1 MTIIE
6 DATISNS
13 RVIAILPQ
21 KIQNTKAPEKKK
33 MKRKMFSSV
42 KLPMTERLRQF
53 MHRLLGTM
61 PWMSVEF

>member
-21 KIQNTKAPEKKK
+21 KIQNTKAPKKK
-33 MKRKMFSSV
+33 KIFSSV

-53 MHRLLGTM
+53 MHRLMGTM
-61 PWMSVEF
+61 PWMLVVF

>member
-21 KIQNTKAPEKKK
+21 KIQNTKAPKTQ
-33 MKRKMFSSV
+33 KMFSSV

-53 MHRLLGTM
+53 MHRLMGTM
-61 PWMSVEF
+61 PPWMSVEF

>member
-6 DATISNS
+6 DATISDS
-13 RVIAILPQ
+13 RIIAILPQ
-21 KIQNTKAPEKKK
+21 KIQNTKAHKKK
-33 MKRKMFSSV
+33 KMFSSV

-53 MHRLLGTM
+53 MHRLMGTM

>member
-21 KIQNTKAPEKKK
+21 KIQNTKAPKKKK
-33 MKRKMFSSV
+33 MLSV

-53 MHRLLGTM
+53 MHRLMGTM

>member
-21 KIQNTKAPEKKK
+21 KIHNTKAPKKK
-33 MKRKMFSSV
+33 KMFSSV

-53 MHRLLGTM
+53 MHRLMGTM